1 MPSLKLDRETARVTR
16 HKLREHVRT
25 ALETFERE
33 TEAGPTGLGGWLQYD
48 DDFTALEA
56 FARFLLEGKK
66 GD

>member
-1 MPSLKLDRETARVTR
+1 MARLKLDREAAKATR
-16 HKLREHVRT
+16 SQLREQVRM
-25 ALETFERE
+25 ALEAFERE
-33 TEAGPTGLGGWLQYD
+33 TEAWPTGLGGWLQYD